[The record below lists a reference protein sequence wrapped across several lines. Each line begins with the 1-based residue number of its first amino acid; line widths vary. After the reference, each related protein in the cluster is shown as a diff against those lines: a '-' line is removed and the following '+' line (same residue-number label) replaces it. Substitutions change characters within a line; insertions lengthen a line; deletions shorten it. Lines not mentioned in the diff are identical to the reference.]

1 MAKLPK
7 SFRKKNHTTLQFRK
21 QYAKLP
27 ANIQESV
34 KDSCRLFDKNPQH
47 RSLRPHPLEDRKN
60 GCHYNDSHSV
70 SATAQHRAIYVVN
83 EDGINVWYWIGTHAD
98 YDTFTGGK

>member
-21 QYAKLP
+21 QYARLP
-27 ANIQESV
+27 ASIQEAV
-34 KDSCRLFDKNPQH
+34 KDSCRLFDKNPHH
-47 RSLRPHPLEDRKN
+47 RSLRLHLLEDRK
-60 GCHYNDSHSV
+60 HASHSKNSWSV

-83 EDGINVWYWIGTHAD
+83 EEGINLWYWIGTHAD
-98 YDTFTGGK
+98 YDTYTGE